1 MMLQN
6 IESIFDKL
14 DDSFYILP
22 SARKC
27 STTFCTKCYIELKTG
42 SDEIILIFSENK
54 YKAKLKGQIKNLKK
68 CK

>member
-22 SARKC
+22 SARKY
-27 STTFCTKCYIELKTG
+27 STRFSTKCYIVLKTG
-42 SDEIILIFSENK
+42 SDEIIHTLSF
-54 YKAKLKGQIKNLKK
+54 
-68 CK
+68 